1 MSYPTTYDN
10 FETVYSEKYLGY
22 AIEETFN
29 ITQTTGNLKHLAKEN
44 SIAISGFTEVAT
56 TPNENEFQITDYSV
70 PVNSRTSIDYN
81 CGKAIVFNSLD
92 IGRIIKITY
101 TTPGDYLTADLFN
114 SITTAINNIQT
125 TLGRLGSN
133 KDLDISP
140 YTTVF
145 EFVRF
150 LYSFLKTHDHT
161 GGTATT
167 ATPKL
172 SANSFDTTLT
182 KFTNEHIASD
192 AAIEESKLEA

>member
-22 AIEETFN
+22 AVEEVFN
-29 ITQTTGNLKHLAKEN
+29 ITQATGTLKHLAKEDSI
-44 SIAISGFTEVAT
+44 SIAGFAEAVSA
-56 TPNENEFQITDYSV
+56 PSQNEFQITDYAV
-70 PVNSRTSIDYN
+70 PSNSRTSIDYN
-81 CGKAIVFNSLD
+81 CGKAITFNAVD
-92 IGRIIKITY
+92 VGRIVKIRY

-114 SITTAINNIQT
+114 NITSSINNIQT

-140 YTTVF
+140 YATVF
-145 EFVRF
+145 DFVRF
-150 LYSFLKTHDHT
+150 LYSFLLTHDHT

-172 SANSFDTTLT
+172 SADSFDTTLT
-182 KFTNEHIASD
+182 KFTNEHIASN
-192 AAIEESKLEA
+192 AAIETSKLEA